1 MFVCQTLF
9 VSLSVLSVVQEGPVK
24 LYNPLL
30 AAWEGIVK
38 LCSPLL
44 AAWEGTVKLC
54 SPLLAAWEGAV
65 KLCSPLLAA
74 WEGAVKLC
82 SPLLAA
88 WEGIVKLCS
97 SLLAAWEGIV
107 KEVSMPSAEI
117 EKRIAELRQQIRYHN
132 YRYHV
137 LDDPVVSDA
146 VYDELMRQLQALEA
160 AHPEL
165 IAPDSP
171 TQRVGAPPAEGFV
184 KVRHPA
190 PILSLAAAHDADGV
204 REWFARIGKL
214 LPEGVS
220 PDDLAFTV
228 EPKFDGLTVVLRY
241 ENGLLVQGA
250 TRGDGEV
257 GEDITTNLRTIKTL
271 PLCVPVA
278 GKLEDGRPIQPSN
291 LPTFQSSP
299 VPSLLVVRGEAYIP
313 LDRFDEMNRRQQ
325 EAGEKIFA
333 NPRNA
338 AAGSLRQL
346 DPSIPAGRPLR
357 IYVYSVVAAE
367 SVALR
372 TQWET
377 LAYLRAL
384 GFPVSDDVARLDDVE
399 AVIAYCQNWMTR
411 RDALNYEADGVV
423 IKIDD
428 LAIQEALGVV
438 GKDPRG
444 ALAFKFPAREATTR
458 LLDVDVQV
466 GRVGTLTPRAILE
479 PVEIGGVVVRHAS
492 LHNFDDVARKDVR
505 IGDAVVVKRAGD
517 VIPYVVGPIVDLRTG
532 DERPIEPP
540 ERCPVCQEPAVHP
553 EGEVAYYCVNAAC
566 PAQVKAR
573 VEHWAAWLDIEGFG
587 TKAAELFVE
596 RGLLHDVGD
605 FYSLEREV
613 VLALEGYAA
622 KSTDNLLA
630 AVEASKTRPLAR
642 VLAGLGIRGV
652 GETVAQLL
660 ADHFGSLEALAA
672 APAEQIE
679 AIPGMGPLTA
689 AAIVEW
695 FSHAPNRAV
704 VEKLRRAG
712 VRLAAEEK
720 APSKADERQSLAG
733 KTFVIT
739 GALPTLNR
747 NEAKALIERHG
758 GKVTDSVSGKTDYLL
773 VGESPGSKLRK
784 AQQLGVPVIDEATLR
799 GMIERATGRA
809 GQAQLA
815 LEL

>member
-1 MFVCQTLF
+1 MMQQQ
-9 VSLSVLSVVQEGPVK
+9 SS
-24 LYNPLL
+24 
-30 AAWEGIVK
+30 
-38 LCSPLL
+38 
-44 AAWEGTVKLC
+44 
-54 SPLLAAWEGAV
+54 AV
-65 KLCSPLLAA
+65 
-74 WEGAVKLC
+74 
-82 SPLLAA
+82 
-88 WEGIVKLCS
+88 
-97 SLLAAWEGIV
+97 
-107 KEVSMPSAEI
+107 
-117 EKRIAELRQQIRYHN
+117 EKQIAELREQIHYHN

-137 LDDPVVSDA
+137 LDDPVISDA
-146 VYDELMRQLQALEA
+146 AYDALMRQLQTLEA

-190 PILSLAAAHDADGV
+190 SILSLASAQDADGV
-204 REWFARIGKL
+204 REWFARISKL

-220 PDDLAFTV
+220 SDDLAFTV

-241 ENGLLVQGA
+241 EGGRLVQGA
-250 TRGDGEV
+250 TRGDGDV
-257 GEDITTNLRTIKTL
+257 GEDISANLRTIKTL
-271 PLCVPVA
+271 PLSIPVA
-278 GKLEDGRPIQPSN
+278 GTLDS
-291 LPTFQSSP
+291 LPTFQP
-299 VPSLLVVRGEAYIP
+299 VPVPPLLVVRGEAFIP
-313 LDRFDEMNRRQQ
+313 LDQFAEMNRRQQ
-325 EAGEKIFA
+325 EAGEKTFA

-346 DPSIPAGRPLR
+346 DPSIPASRPLR
-357 IYVYSVVAAE
+357 IYVYSVVTAGG
-367 SVALR
+367 VTLR

-377 LAYLRAL
+377 LGYLRAL
-384 GFPVSDDVARLDDVE
+384 GFPVSNEVARLDDLE
-399 AVIAYCQNWMTR
+399 AVIAYCQEWMTR

-428 LAIQEALGVV
+428 LAVQDALGVV

-444 ALAFKFPAREATTR
+444 ALAFKFPAREETTR

-505 IGDAVVVKRAGD
+505 IGDTVVVKRAGD
-517 VIPYVVGPIVDLRTG
+517 VIPYVVGPIADLRTG

-540 ERCPVCQEPAVHP
+540 ERCPICDEPAVHP

-573 VEHWAAWLDIEGFG
+573 VEYWAAWMDIEGFG
-587 TKAAELFVE
+587 SKAAELFVE

-605 FYSLEREV
+605 FYSLAREAI
-613 VLALEGYAA
+613 LGLEGYAD
-622 KSTDNLLA
+622 KSTDNLLSA
-630 AVEASKTRPLAR
+630 IEASKTRPLAR
-642 VLAGLGIRGV
+642 VLAGLGIRNV
-652 GETVAQLL
+652 GATVAQLL
-660 ADHFGSLEALAA
+660 SEHFRSLDALAA
-672 APAEQIE
+672 ASAEEIE

-689 AAIVEW
+689 AAVVEW
-695 FSHAPNRAV
+695 FGHAPNRAV
-704 VEKLRRAG
+704 IEKLRRVG
-712 VRLAAEEK
+712 VRLAEDKGASAE
-720 APSKADERQSLAG
+720 ARRPQPLAG

-739 GALPTLNR
+739 GTLPSLSR
-747 NEAKALIERHG
+747 NEARALIEGHG

-784 AQQLGVPVIDEATLR
+784 AQQLGVPTIDEAALR
-799 GMIERATGRA
+799 AMIGQAAGRA
-809 GQAQLA
+809 GRARLA

>member
-1 MFVCQTLF
+1 MMQQPG
-9 VSLSVLSVVQEGPVK
+9 S
-24 LYNPLL
+24 
-30 AAWEGIVK
+30 
-38 LCSPLL
+38 
-44 AAWEGTVKLC
+44 
-54 SPLLAAWEGAV
+54 AV
-65 KLCSPLLAA
+65 
-74 WEGAVKLC
+74 
-82 SPLLAA
+82 
-88 WEGIVKLCS
+88 
-97 SLLAAWEGIV
+97 
-107 KEVSMPSAEI
+107 
-117 EKRIAELRQQIRYHN
+117 EKQIAELREQIHYHN

-137 LDDPVVSDA
+137 LDDPVISDA
-146 VYDELMRQLQALEA
+146 AYDALMRQLQALEA

-190 PILSLAAAHDADGV
+190 SILSLASAQDADGV
-204 REWFARIGKL
+204 REWFARISKL
-214 LPEGVS
+214 LPEGIS

-241 ENGLLVQGA
+241 ENGRLVQGA

-271 PLCVPVA
+271 PLSVPVA
-278 GKLEDGRPIQPSN
+278 GTSV
-291 LPTFQSSP
+291 P
-299 VPSLLVVRGEAYIP
+299 VPPLLIVRGEAFIP
-313 LDRFDEMNRRQQ
+313 LDQFAEMNRRQQ
-325 EAGEKIFA
+325 KAGEKTFA

-346 DPSIPAGRPLR
+346 DPSIPASRPLR
-357 IYVYSVVAAE
+357 IYVYSVIAAE
-367 SVALR
+367 GVALR

-377 LAYLRAL
+377 LGYLRAL
-384 GFPVSDDVARLDDVE
+384 GFPVSSEVARLDDLV
-399 AVIAYCQNWMTR
+399 AVIAYCQEWMTR

-428 LAIQEALGVV
+428 LAVQDALGVV

-444 ALAFKFPAREATTR
+444 ALAFKFPAREETTR
-458 LLDVDVQV
+458 LLDVDVLV

-505 IGDAVVVKRAGD
+505 IGDTVVIKRAGD

-532 DERPIEPP
+532 DERPIELPQ
-540 ERCPVCQEPAVHP
+540 RCPVCDEPAVHP

-573 VEHWAAWLDIEGFG
+573 VEYWAAWMDIEGFG
-587 TKAAELFVE
+587 SKAAELFVE

-605 FYSLEREV
+605 FYSLARESI
-613 VLALEGYAA
+613 LGLEGYAD

-630 AVEASKTRPLAR
+630 AIEASKTRPLAR
-642 VLAGLGIRGV
+642 VLAGLGIRNV
-652 GETVAQLL
+652 GATVAQLL
-660 ADHFGSLEALAA
+660 SEHFGSLDALAA
-672 APAEQIE
+672 ASAAEIE

-689 AAIVEW
+689 AAVVEW
-695 FSHAPNRAV
+695 FGHAPNRAV
-704 VEKLRRAG
+704 IEKLRRAG
-712 VRLAAEEK
+712 VRLTEDKAAL
-720 APSKADERQSLAG
+720 AATRGPQPLAG

-739 GALPTLNR
+739 GTLPSLSR
-747 NEAKALIERHG
+747 NEARALIEEHG
-758 GKVTDSVSGKTDYLL
+758 GKVTDSVSSKTDYLL
-773 VGESPGSKLRK
+773 AGESPGSKLRK
-784 AQQLGVPVIDEATLR
+784 AQQLGVPTIDEAALR
-799 GMIERATGRA
+799 TMIERAAGRA